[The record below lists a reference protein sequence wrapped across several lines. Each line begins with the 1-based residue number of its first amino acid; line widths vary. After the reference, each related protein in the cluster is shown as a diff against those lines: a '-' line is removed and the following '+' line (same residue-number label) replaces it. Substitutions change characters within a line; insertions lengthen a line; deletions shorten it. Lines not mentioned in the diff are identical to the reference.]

1 MKVGRTA
8 LLLVP
13 LAILSRG
20 VAFLVPVVVA
30 RWFGVGP
37 ITDAWFWALSFPTFA
52 LVLASTAVG
61 TASLPAL
68 ARARVHEPERLGEIA
83 GGLMAWAGLVSG
95 VIGLSLSLVLPFA
108 LPHVTAFDADTRHLA
123 TGLLWALVPF
133 MALTCAGAVLRVT
146 AEVLGRFQAVAVT
159 PVLRAIVVIS
169 AMGALRGSLG
179 PFALPAGLFAG
190 EVAQVLYW
198 AALGRQRGV
207 RLRLSLSLHETVR
220 QVGRDLAPI
229 LGGEVLVALNLVID
243 KGFAATLPSGSVA
256 TLEYADRARVIPQTV
271 LESSLL
277 MVSFATWSNLR
288 AAGKV
293 AEARASMDAALR
305 WTLALAAPPLAG
317 MYIGRFILVKLM
329 FERGAFGPED
339 TATTAGVL
347 GWFIPGILPNLLG
360 ILAVRA
366 HVVERNLRL
375 VFGLGLVSVLLNTV
389 GDATLVGPWG
399 IEGLALATTLNNLV
413 VPAIYV
419 LALRPAWRGRAWLGP
434 IAVAVGSVA
443 LAALVELRFS
453 APATLLDPVLW
464 CSALACFALL
474 ALGVATTGLRPTPAS
489 EG

>member
-13 LAILSRG
+13 LAVLSRG

-37 ITDAWFWALSFPTFA
+37 VTDAWFWALSFPTFA

-68 ARARVHEPERLGEIA
+68 ARASVESPERVGEIA
-83 GGLMAWAGLVSG
+83 GSLMAWAGLVSLG
-95 VIGLSLSLVLPFA
+95 VGVLFGLALPMA
-108 LPHVTAFDADTRHLA
+108 LPHLTAFDADTVRLA
-123 TGLLWALVPF
+123 TGLLRALVPF

-146 AEVLGRFQAVAVT
+146 AEVQGRFQAVAVT
-159 PVLRAIVVIS
+159 PVLRAAVVIG
-169 AMGALRGSLG
+169 AMGALRGPLG
-179 PFALPAGLFAG
+179 PYALPAGLFIG

-198 AALGRQRGV
+198 GWLGWQGGV
-207 RLRLSLSLHETVR
+207 RLRFGLGLDSTVR

-243 KGFAATLPSGSVA
+243 KGFAAMLPSGSVA

-288 AAGKV
+288 AGGRFR
-293 AEARASMDAALR
+293 EARESMDAALR

-317 MYIGRFILVKLM
+317 MYIGRFILVRLM

-339 TATTAGVL
+339 TAASASVL

-375 VFGLGLVSVLLNTV
+375 VFGMGVVSVLLNTV
-389 GDATLVGPWG
+389 GDAVLIGPLG
-399 IEGLALATTLNNLV
+399 LSGLALATTLNNLV
-413 VPAIYV
+413 VSGVYV
-419 LALRPAWRGRAWLGP
+419 LALRPAWSGRSWLGP
-434 IAVAVGSVA
+434 LAVAGASIGVA
-443 LAALVELRFS
+443 AAVELRWG
-453 APATLLDPVLW
+453 APTSLLDPHLW
-464 CSALACFALL
+464 AATVACCALL
-474 ALGVATTGLRPTPAS
+474 ALGVATTGLRPRAAV
-489 EG
+489 EA

>member
-13 LAILSRG
+13 LAVLSRG

-30 RWFGVGP
+30 RWFGVGMV
-37 ITDAWFWALSFPTFA
+37 TDAWFWALSFPTFA

-68 ARARVHEPERLGEIA
+68 ARAQVSAPERLGQIA

-95 VIGLSLSLVLPFA
+95 AVGLTLSLA
-108 LPHVTAFDADTRHLA
+108 LPLALPYVTAFDAETQRLA

-146 AEVLGRFQAVAVT
+146 AEVLGRFQAVAIT
-159 PVLRAIVVIS
+159 PVLRATIVIS
-169 AMGALRGSLG
+169 AMGALRGPLG
-179 PFALPAGLFAG
+179 PYALPAGLLAG

-198 AALGRQRGV
+198 AWLGRQRGV
-207 RLRLSLSLHETVR
+207 RVRLSLSLDETVR

-243 KGFAATLPSGSVA
+243 KGFAATLPTGSVA

-277 MVSFATWSNLR
+277 MVGFATWSNLR
-288 AAGKV
+288 AAGRV

-317 MYIGRFILVKLM
+317 MYIGREILVRLM

-339 TATTAGVL
+339 TATTAAVL

-375 VFGLGLVSVLLNTV
+375 VFGMGLLSVLLNTL
-389 GDATLVGPWG
+389 GDAALIGPWG

-413 VPAIYV
+413 VPGVYV
-419 LALRPAWRGRAWLGP
+419 IALRPAWRGTAWLGP
-434 IAVAVGSVA
+434 LGVAAASAAV
-443 LAALVELRFS
+443 AALVELRWG
-453 APATLLDPVLW
+453 APTSLLDPVLW
-464 CSALACFALL
+464 GAALGCFALL
-474 ALGVATTGLRPTPAS
+474 GLGVASTGLRPAPAA
-489 EG
+489 GG